1 MEILK
6 YVIVAAVGY
15 VLGSVSISIILSK
28 LALGGDVRE
37 KGSGNAGATNMARNF
52 GLGAGFITLG
62 GDMLKAILAM
72 ALGWLLLGRDVGV
85 MLGGIASMV
94 GHCFPVFYKFKGG
107 KGVSVLAAIA
117 IMIDWRVTALGLLLF
132 LLVAFATKKVSAG
145 SITAAVS
152 VPLFTAVFNLGT
164 PLLILAIVAGATV
177 IIQHR
182 ANIGRLIRGEEP
194 DFKPAHKDK

>member
-1 MEILK
+1 MEVLK
-6 YVIVAAVGY
+6 YVIVAVVGY
-15 VLGSVSISIILSK
+15 ILGSVSISIILSK
-28 LALGGDVRE
+28 LAMGSDIRE

-52 GLGAGFITLG
+52 GMKAGFVTLG

-72 ALGWLLLGRDVGV
+72 ALGWLLLGREMGV
-85 MLGGIASMV
+85 MVGGLASML

-117 IMIDWRVTALGLLLF
+117 LMIDWRVTAVGLAMF
-132 LLVAFATKKVSAG
+132 LIVAFATKKVSAG
-145 SITAAVS
+145 SITAAVT
-152 VPLFTAVFNLGT
+152 VPVCTALFNLGT
-164 PLLILAIVAGATV
+164 PLLILAIVGGATV